1 MKLNFK
7 RNTLILVLTFAVVF
21 QSCTKDDDPIVIENE
36 NQLENIQ
43 NQIVQYEESI
53 NAIEAPETM
62 EQFAEENIY
71 ASNAL
76 ISLASLRGQAL
87 QYSSIFLA
95 IPDSAEQQGFVNKNG
110 INSDVWVWSFEGVTL
125 YYTISSDADF
135 YYFEYDIE
143 EDGVR
148 TNLYKGRIRKDGSFY
163 EVQFY
168 AGTGSPLLEI
178 RYTKT
183 GNTINFVFENQEGD
197 KIELAYNEID
207 QSGSIE
213 IYESG
218 VLAESYIWSADG
230 TGLYTNHGTGE
241 TFSWP

>member
-7 RNTLILVLTFAVVF
+7 SNTLILVMTLAIVF
-21 QSCTKDDDPIVIENE
+21 QSCTKDEDTMGLENE

-43 NQIVQYEESI
+43 NQIGQYEESI
-53 NAIEAPETM
+53 NAIETPEAM
-62 EQFAEENIY
+62 EQFAQENVY

-110 INSDVWVWSFEGVTL
+110 TDSDVWVWSFEGVTL

-143 EDGVR
+143 EGGVR
-148 TNLYKGRIRKDGSFY
+148 TNFYQGSVRKDGTFY

-183 GNTINFVFENQEGD
+183 GSVINFVFENLEGD
-197 KIELAYNEID
+197 KIDLTYNETD
-207 QSGSIE
+207 QSGSI
-213 IYESG
+213 
-218 VLAESYIWSADG
+218 VLTGSYIWSADG
-230 TGLYTNHGTGE
+230 TGRYTNHSTGE